1 MRVMPLKINHNTK
14 YAPFKIG
21 DLINRGVDVGAVSLL
36 NDNLTTEIDD
46 DFIFY
51 LTQKANYHFISGVE
65 VTDILT
71 AHIYEFFKDRV
82 ILEKYSDAFYDW
94 DEFTDFEPFV
104 DMVKATIENT
114 IITNAEK
121 YKKLYKAMTVDFNP
135 LWNVDGIETTERE
148 LTQTGTNTNN
158 KTGKDTT
165 VDAGGSTSETATT
178 DSTATTGTDTDTT
191 QKTTY
196 NESTF
201 YDTEK
206 LSRGKNTSVDGEG
219 TSSTEDTHENTSETT
234 YNTKDENT
242 RNLKDV
248 ERTVTEKHG
257 NIGVTTTTK
266 LLTEFVEYASIDL
279 TRFLDVVSRDVV
291 NSFTYMVY

>member
-1 MRVMPLKINHNTK
+1 MPLKIKYNTT
-14 YAPFKIG
+14 YAPFKIA
-21 DLINRGVDVGAVSLL
+21 DLINRGVDTGAVSLV
-36 NDNLTTEIDD
+36 NDSLVTEIDD

-51 LTQKANYHFISGVE
+51 LTQKARYNFISGSE

-71 AHIYEFFKDRV
+71 TRIYEFYKDRV
-82 ILEKYSDAFYDW
+82 ILDKYSDAFYDW
-94 DEFTDFEPFV
+94 DEFTDFDPFV
-104 DMVKATIENT
+104 EMIKATIENT
-114 IITNAEK
+114 ILANTEK

-135 LWNVDGIETTERE
+135 LWNVDGVETTERE

-165 VDAGGSTSETATT
+165 ANTGTDTSETATT
-178 DSTATTGTDTDTT
+178 DTTATTGTDTDTT

-196 NESTF
+196 NETSF

-206 LSRGKNTSVDGEG
+206 LSKGKNTTVDGEG
-219 TSSTEDTHENTSETT
+219 TSSTEDTHESTSETT

-248 ERTVTEKHG
+248 ERIVLERHG

-266 LLTEFVEYASIDL
+266 LLTEFVDYASLDL
-279 TRFLDVVSRDVV
+279 TQFLDVVAKDVV